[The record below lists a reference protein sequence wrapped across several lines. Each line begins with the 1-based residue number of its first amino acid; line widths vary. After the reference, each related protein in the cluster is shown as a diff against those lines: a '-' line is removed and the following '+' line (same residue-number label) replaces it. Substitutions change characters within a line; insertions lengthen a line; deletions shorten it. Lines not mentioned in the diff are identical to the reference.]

1 MLISITKPGA
11 NSVDKEKE
19 LRKIAE
25 EIARCITCKKGG
37 SGEVVPGEGSAVA
50 TVAFIGEAPG
60 REEAKTGRPFVGRAG
75 KFLRAMIT
83 ETGLDDAE
91 IFIASPVHYRPDRGT
106 PSLEM
111 VRHGAEHLVKQLSVI
126 NPRIIVLLGNTACL
140 ALLKKKVPI
149 RRDHGK
155 VIHEAGRT
163 YLVTCHPAYA
173 MRFPDGRK
181 KFVEDFS
188 SLKRLLRH

>member
-1 MLISITKPGA
+1 MLEFFTMVKLPMNKA
-11 NSVDKEKE
+11 EK
-19 LRKIAE
+19 LQKIAQ
-25 EIARCITCKKGG
+25 EIAQCSECKKGG
-37 SGEVVPGEGSAVA
+37 SGEVVPGEGSAFA

-75 KFLRAMIT
+75 KFLRAMIK

-106 PSLEM
+106 PSPEM
-111 VRHGAEHLVKQLSVI
+111 VSHGAGHLVEQLSVI
-126 NPRIIVLLGNTACL
+126 NPRIIVLLGNTACR
-140 ALLKKKVPI
+140 ALLRKKLLI
-149 RRDHGK
+149 ARDHGK
-155 VIHEAGRT
+155 VIHEADRT

-181 KFVEDFS
+181 KFIEDFS
-188 SLKRLLRH
+188 TLKRLLRR